1 MKDQIKQVAE
11 LLVRSRRVMALTG
24 AGLSV
29 ESGIPAS
36 ASLVLPQMVEELEAR
51 LKP

>member
-24 AGLSV
+24 AGISV

-36 ASLVLPQMVEELEAR
+36 AGLVLPQLVTELEAQLR
-51 LKP
+51 C